1 MSATTT
7 KDAARSNPQSVVSPL
22 HEISAFV
29 KQITQDAHFYMGNEK
44 RSEARYSMT
53 VPVRVCQISH
63 SFERVGEEF
72 VAVSRD
78 ISTRGISF
86 FHTAAVSE
94 KWLSVELT
102 VPEVGTMQAVI
113 EVLRCRAVG
122 PLFEIAGRFVNDLN
136 S

>member
-1 MSATTT
+1 MTATTT
-7 KDAARSNPQSVVSPL
+7 KNTIGSNPQSLVSPL

-29 KQITQDAHFYMGNEK
+29 KRVTQDAHFYMGNEK

-63 SFERVGEEF
+63 SFERVGDEF
-72 VAVSRD
+72 IAVTRD

-86 FHTAAVSE
+86 FHTSAVSE
-94 KWLSVELT
+94 KWLSLELT
-102 VPEVGTMQAVI
+102 SPEVGTMQAVI
-113 EVLRCRAVG
+113 EVLRCRQVG
-122 PLFEIAGRFVNDLN
+122 PLFEIAGRFVSDLN

>member
-7 KDAARSNPQSVVSPL
+7 KDAARSNSQSVVSPL

-86 FHTAAVSE
+86 FHTSAVSG
-94 KWLSVELT
+94 KWLSIELT

-122 PLFEIAGRFVNDLN
+122 PLFEIAGRFVSDLN